1 MAKKDFK
8 KTLNETSNLEEVT
21 RSYFSEETLNKAR
34 AKHEEVKQT
43 TSEQRKNKR
52 KYTKLKTSENKN
64 KVIHFRVTEKQY
76 KELIKKAE
84 QTNSKSISDYLSKL
98 IRG

>member
-8 KTLNETSNLEEVT
+8 PSLDETSNLEDVT
-21 RSYFSEETLNKAR
+21 KSYFSEETLKKA
-34 AKHEEVKQT
+34 
-43 TSEQRKNKR
+43 EQEKETLKEDVSRSKR
-52 KYTKLKTSENKN
+52 KHTKPIKLKSFEKKE
-64 KVIHFRVTEKQY
+64 KVITFRVTDKEY

-84 QTNSKSISDYLSKL
+84 QTNSKSVSDYLSKL

>member
-8 KTLNETSNLEEVT
+8 PSLNETSNLEDVT
-21 RSYFSEETLNKAR
+21 KSYFSEETLKKAEQ
-34 AKHEEVKQT
+34 KQEEVKADVKQ
-43 TSEQRKNKR
+43 KR

-64 KVIHFRVTEKQY
+64 RVIHFRVTEKEY

-84 QTNSKSISDYLSKL
+84 QTNSKSISDYLSRL
-98 IRG
+98 LRG

>member
-8 KTLNETSNLEEVT
+8 KTLNETSNLEDVT
-21 RSYFSEETLNKAR
+21 KSYFSEETLKKAEQ
-34 AKHEEVKQT
+34 KQEEVKADVKQ
-43 TSEQRKNKR
+43 KR

-64 KVIHFRVTEKQY
+64 RVIHFRVTEKEY

-84 QTNSKSISDYLSKL
+84 QTNSKSISDYLSRL
-98 IRG
+98 LRG

>member
-8 KTLNETSNLEEVT
+8 TSLNETSNLEEVT
-21 RSYFSEETLNKAR
+21 KSYFSDKTLKKAENKQEEIKAD
-34 AKHEEVKQT
+34 VKQ
-43 TSEQRKNKR
+43 KR
-52 KYTKLKTSENKN
+52 KYTKLKTSESKD
-64 KVIHFRVTEKQY
+64 KVIHFRVTEKEY

-84 QTNSKSISDYLSKL
+84 QSNSKSISDYLSKL